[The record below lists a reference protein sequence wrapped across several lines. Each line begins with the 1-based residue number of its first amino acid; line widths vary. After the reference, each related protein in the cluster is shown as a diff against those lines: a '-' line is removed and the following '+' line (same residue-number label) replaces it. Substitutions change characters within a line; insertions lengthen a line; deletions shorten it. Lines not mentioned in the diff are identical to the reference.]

1 MPSAPP
7 NRDLL
12 QEGQTTLNAQ
22 QALAGQQY
30 GLYNQYSGL
39 YGQTG
44 VNNLAGTLGNIDA
57 QEFLRQ
63 HPEFQEGWDN
73 AIATG
78 DDPMRWL
85 PLAINAASYIDQST
99 IPRGG
104 GIPGVN
110 AALTGAANQQTTA
123 SNTALRQGNLADA
136 QNFGGQLQGI
146 TRGAN
151 TELFGLLGQA
161 DARAGQAT
169 AASPYET
176 QAGQMASGD
185 PRFGQFNAGQVSAM
199 GANKDPFLSGVLR
212 TANSGPSGIQSELQR
227 QAYGQL
233 RQGGQLSAQE
243 VRGVINPIQ
252 AKYAAAGL
260 GQSNAVL
267 ADQVL
272 NLDAAQRAR
281 MQENQQ
287 FAAGVDAQG
296 YSQQMGR
303 AGLGLGGSGAFQG
316 YAGQDLQAQRY
327 NQEAQQQAF
336 LANLQAQGQQFGQLS
351 NVNAMGQQRQAQ
363 DLQNLQFATGGRL
376 ATYQDPFSTFSGQNS
391 ANYGTNNA
399 LYGMSQGITN
409 PAGAMAQYDPFNP
422 YAQDLYNTNYNGQYN
437 ANIAAGNNKS
447 SMWGSVLGAVGTVGG
462 AIIGGPIGAAA
473 GAYLGKKIGG
483 G

>member
-44 VNNLAGTLGNIDA
+44 VNNLAGTLGDIDA
-57 QEFLRQ
+57 QAFLRQ

-104 GIPGVN
+104 GVPGVN
-110 AALTGAANQQTTA
+110 AALTGAANDQTAA
-123 SNTALRQGNLADA
+123 SNTALRQGNLTDA

-176 QAGQMASGD
+176 QAGQMALGD
-185 PRFGQFNAGQVSAM
+185 PRFGQFQAGQVGNVSAI
-199 GANKDPFLSGVLR
+199 GANRDPFLSGVAR

-227 QAYGQL
+227 QAMGQL

-243 VRGVINPIQ
+243 VRSVINPIQ

-287 FAAGVDAQG
+287 FAAGVDQQG
-296 YSQQMGR
+296 YSQQIGR
-303 AGLGLGGSGAFQG
+303 AGVGLGGSGAFQG
-316 YAGQDLQAQRY
+316 YTGQDLQAQRY
-327 NQEAQQQAF
+327 NQDAQAQNAQLQQQAF
-336 LANLQAQGQQFGQLS
+336 LSNLQAQGQQFGQLS
-351 NVNAMGQQRQAQ
+351 NVNAMGQQRSQQ

-399 LYGMSQGITN
+399 LYGMSRGITN

-422 YAQDLYNTNYNGQYN
+422 YAQDLYNTNYNGQLNMNMNN
-437 ANIAAGNNKS
+437 ANNKTALWTGAMGMLGN
-447 SMWGSVLGAVGTVGG
+447 
-462 AIIGGPIGAAA
+462 IIPG
-473 GAYLGKKIGG
+473 
-483 G
+483 